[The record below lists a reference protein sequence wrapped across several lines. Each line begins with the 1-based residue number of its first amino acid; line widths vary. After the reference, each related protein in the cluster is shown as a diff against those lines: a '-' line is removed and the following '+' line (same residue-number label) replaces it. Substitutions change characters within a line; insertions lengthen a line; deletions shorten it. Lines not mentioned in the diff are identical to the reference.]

1 MALSQSINKT
11 YASLYVRCSMFRLKR
26 DTAPELFKELILPNK
41 QFRYELKSNPDFAM
55 PIVISVHIDLEGLSH
70 LSPKI
75 WELLPLE
82 IKEAKTFHN

>member
-1 MALSQSINKT
+1 M
-11 YASLYVRCSMFRLKR
+11 YVRCSMFRLKR
-26 DTAPELFKELILPNK
+26 DTAPELFKELTLPNK
-41 QFRYELKSNPDFAM
+41 QLRYELKSNPDFAM
-55 PIVISVHIDLEGLSH
+55 PIVKSVHIDLEGLSH